1 MSVDGSEVLSDATVA
16 ARASETRPPFTLST
30 VCLRAHDFRTAL
42 GIATDLGFDSV
53 DLVGL
58 RGLCEHV
65 PVNGTVAELRGAA
78 QTFVESGLRGASVNA
93 DPGSFDGVDDA
104 DEVMRRI
111 SRLLVFLEETGVPLL
126 VLPAGEKTEHAAA
139 RPDVR
144 RMADALNTVSATARA
159 AGIRVAVEAPY
170 SGRPID
176 SLSRTADLLAE
187 LDPAV
192 ELAFDVSHVA
202 GGGES
207 VEGAWDALSGRIGI
221 VHLRDAAP
229 GDIRRVIGHGDVDFG
244 ALFRR
249 MHETEYAGD
258 VVLEL
263 ETRHSPFA
271 TKQDEVNAAVAH
283 LQAIRATVRAGREA
297 DR

>member
-1 MSVDGSEVLSDATVA
+1 MSMDGSEVLSDATVA
-16 ARASETRPPFTLST
+16 CRASGTRAPFTVST
-30 VCLRAHDFRTAL
+30 VCFRAYDFRTAL
-42 GIATDLGFDSV
+42 SIATDLGFDSV
-53 DLVGL
+53 DLVAL

-65 PVNGTVAELRGAA
+65 PVNGTVAELRHAA
-78 QTFVESGLRGASVNA
+78 RTFVASGLHGASVNA
-93 DPGSFDGVDDA
+93 DPGSFDGVDDP
-104 DEVMRRI
+104 DDVMRRI

-126 VLPAGEKTEHAAA
+126 VLPAGEKTEHALA

-144 RMADALNTVSATARA
+144 RLADALNTVSATARA
-159 AGIRVAVEAPY
+159 AGIRIAVEAPY
-170 SGRPID
+170 FGRPID

-187 LDPAV
+187 LDTSV

-207 VEGAWDALSGRIGI
+207 VEGAWDALAPRIGI

-244 ALFRR
+244 ALFQR
-249 MHETEYAGD
+249 MDDTGYTGD

-283 LQAIRATVRAGREA
+283 LQANRATVRAKREEV
-297 DR
+297 R